1 MLEQLRAQLHG
12 RAGASLTRC
21 ALVSLGVDHLAFTVT
36 DLGVSQRFYT
46 EVLDLN
52 LQRSPRAAMAVP

>member
-1 MLEQLRAQLHG
+1 MRP
-12 RAGASLTRC
+12 R
-21 ALVSLGVDHLAFTVT
+21 SLGVDHLAITVT
-36 DLGVSQRFYT
+36 DLGVSQRSYT

>member
-1 MLEQLRAQLHG
+1 MLEQLRAQQYG
-12 RAGASLTRC
+12 RAGARC

-36 DLGVSQRFYT
+36 DLGVSQRLYT